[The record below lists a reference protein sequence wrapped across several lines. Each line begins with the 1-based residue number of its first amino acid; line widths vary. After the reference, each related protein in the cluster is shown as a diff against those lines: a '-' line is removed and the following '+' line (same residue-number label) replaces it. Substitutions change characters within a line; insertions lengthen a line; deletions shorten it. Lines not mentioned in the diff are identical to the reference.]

1 MGNIQ
6 AVTWANV
13 LTLARL
19 AVTGPTLWAL
29 LSQRFTLGLALFLV
43 GVATDVLDGWVARR
57 ERPTVLGQLL
67 DPFVDRIFYFSLA
80 VAFHVLGRL
89 PLAAVL
95 LFLVPQL
102 GIGIGTLV
110 LWRKREE
117 LRARWAGKAAAAIT
131 AVATGLLFLTPQ
143 GVWAYWA
150 AVAAQFLASIYYL
163 VQQTRR
169 RTPEE
174 AGPGIP
180 ASPRR

>member
-29 LSQRFTLGLALFLV
+29 LSQRFTLGLALFLF

-163 VQQTRR
+163 AQQTRR
-169 RTPEE
+169 RTPEG